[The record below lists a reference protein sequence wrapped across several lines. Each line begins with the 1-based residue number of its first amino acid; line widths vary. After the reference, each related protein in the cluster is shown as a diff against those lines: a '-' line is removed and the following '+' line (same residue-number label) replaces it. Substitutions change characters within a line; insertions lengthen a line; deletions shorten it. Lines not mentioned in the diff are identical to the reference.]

1 MAAFQHRAD
10 FAHDNVTC
18 VLNPEEFLTQLEALG
33 GGYCL
38 TPDGKV
44 RLAVFCVDGHEDGR
58 DEALQLI
65 RHLTPN
71 DLATISSYLRMTA
84 CQRVL
89 APSPTNIACSL
100 SSDPAWAELAAD
112 LRAKF
117 AAWLA
122 AIDVEQEADGAFD
135 AAAAGLPPQPVKP
148 GSAINGD
155 ILDKTLREIRD
166 ANDAAE
172 FMAKWDEYERDYAA
186 WKEQRAELRS
196 KIVGPAKAE
205 YDRTHAAYSGA
216 LNTLMSYRTNNL
228 RDLREKIEIIIA
240 DYDGSPI
247 AHEYVRD
254 ILADVSRLAG
264 EE

>member
-1 MAAFQHRAD
+1 MTINATNVPV
-10 FAHDNVTC
+10 AHT
-18 VLNPEEFLTQLEALG
+18 LNPAIFLAEFVDLG

-148 GSAINGD
+148 GSAING
-155 ILDKTLREIRD
+155 EIRD